1 MRKQNRMT
9 SYVFMWEGQDGKR
22 RWEAIESGQ
31 TEGFLKKLM
40 DEGVHPATVMV
51 AYAPILFHFVWP
63 EFHQGLS
70 DVNFHKIDE
79 EIYGTAPIEKK
90 HEPVDVPVEK
100 PKPKY
105 GWIAPDGRFFACDYG
120 GHSHLANKIV
130 GEVEYVPDPQKRL
143 EELGWVRIFSGSFSG
158 RRYAVGM
165 GPGKKL
171 TDAQIK
177 ALQRMQLD
185 RAYGVSDFL

>member
-1 MRKQNRMT
+1 MRKPNRMT

-90 HEPVDVPVEK
+90 K
-100 PKPKY
+100 T
-105 GWIAPDGRFFACDYG
+105 RACRC
-120 GHSHLANKIV
+120 SS
-130 GEVEYVPDPQKRL
+130 GETEAEV
-143 EELGWVRIFSGSFSG
+143 
-158 RRYAVGM
+158 
-165 GPGKKL
+165 
-171 TDAQIK
+171 QI
-177 ALQRMQLD
+177 RLD
-185 RAYGVSDFL
+185 RAGRTVLRLRLWRTLSLSE